1 MKLDSNNP
9 KHVAYI
15 QAQTDMIKENLI
27 YSPRFDKL
35 MRTSGMNNPGF
46 NRSSYKNIF
55 KK

>member
-1 MKLDSNNP
+1 MKTNNP
-9 KHVAYI
+9 KNEAYL

-27 YSPRFDKL
+27 YSSRFDKL

-46 NRSSYKNIF
+46 NRSSYKNIL

>member
-1 MKLDSNNP
+1 MKTNDL
-9 KHVAYI
+9 KHAAYI

-35 MRTSGMNNPGF
+35 MRSDGMNNPGI
-46 NRSSYKNIF
+46 NRSSYKNIL